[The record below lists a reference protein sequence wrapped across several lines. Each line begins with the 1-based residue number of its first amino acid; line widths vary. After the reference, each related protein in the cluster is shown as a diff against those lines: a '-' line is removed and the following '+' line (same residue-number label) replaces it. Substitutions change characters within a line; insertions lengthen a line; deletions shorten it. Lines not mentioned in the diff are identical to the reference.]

1 MKAMQLLVLAGATLG
16 FAVVGCEQ
24 KNNPVTNAANSATN
38 AVKDTAKA
46 AGDAVAKTADATKD
60 TAAKAVDATKDATKA
75 ATDTVKD
82 AGTKAV
88 EGVKDA
94 AAGAADAAKG
104 AADKLMAEGKTWLS
118 DTVTKQWPG
127 MKAQLDTAA
136 KAIPGI
142 KDAGVKTKAEG
153 LLKDLQGQIPA
164 IEKLVTDLPKETD
177 LTKYTSMFDQAKK
190 AWDGFGG
197 KLKELTGML
206 PK

>member
-24 KNNPVTNAANSATN
+24 KANPIANATNSAAN
-38 AVKDTAKA
+38 AVKDTGKAAADAAGKVVDAGADAAKA
-46 AGDAVAKTADATKD
+46 AGDAAKD
-60 TAAKAVDATKDATKA
+60 TAAKAADAA
-75 ATDTVKD
+75 KD
-82 AGTKAV
+82 AGNKVA
-88 EGVKDA
+88 EGAKDA
-94 AAGAADAAKG
+94 AKGAADAAKG

-118 DTVTKQWPG
+118 DTVNKQWPG
-127 MKAQLDTAA
+127 MKAQLDSAA
-136 KAIPGI
+136 KAIPAI

-197 KLKELTGML
+197 KLKELTGLL

>member
-24 KNNPVTNAANSATN
+24 KANPIANATNSAAN
-38 AVKDTAKA
+38 AVKDAGKAAGDAAGKVVDASADAAKA
-46 AGDAVAKTADATKD
+46 AGDAAKD
-60 TAAKAVDATKDATKA
+60 TAAKAA
-75 ATDTVKD
+75 
-82 AGTKAV
+82 
-88 EGVKDA
+88 EGAKDA
-94 AAGAADAAKG
+94 AKGAADAAKG

-127 MKAQLDTAA
+127 MKAQLDSAA
-136 KAIPGI
+136 KAIPAI

-164 IEKLVTDLPKETD
+164 IEKLVTDLGKAD
-177 LTKYTSMFDQAKK
+177 ATSFGGLFDQAKK